1 VLTANPTAQFRRAC
15 MQAGAGWF
23 LDKSTEFGKLKE
35 VVTECLGRNSCGR
48 HEHN

>member
-35 VVTECLGRNSCGR
+35 VISECLGRDSRGR
-48 HEHN
+48 CERH